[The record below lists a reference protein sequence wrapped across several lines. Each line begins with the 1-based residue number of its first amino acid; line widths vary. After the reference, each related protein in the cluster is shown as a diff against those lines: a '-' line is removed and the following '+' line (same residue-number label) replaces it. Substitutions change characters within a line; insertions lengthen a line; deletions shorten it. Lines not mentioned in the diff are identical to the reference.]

1 MTPGFGRQGGHAA
14 AETSAPIDRRSA
26 RFGIVIVG
34 QRQEHLSNLKKSAVA
49 ILATA
54 RKAMR
59 CVAAQRFATMRF
71 SVFLG
76 VVRSAATKVG
86 VPRAIELTRPSTKWT
101 INVPSASLPSMA
113 R

>member
-71 SVFLG
+71 HDAYQIAQHVYI
-76 VVRSAATKVG
+76 
-86 VPRAIELTRPSTKWT
+86 RASRHS
-101 INVPSASLPSMA
+101 
-113 R
+113 